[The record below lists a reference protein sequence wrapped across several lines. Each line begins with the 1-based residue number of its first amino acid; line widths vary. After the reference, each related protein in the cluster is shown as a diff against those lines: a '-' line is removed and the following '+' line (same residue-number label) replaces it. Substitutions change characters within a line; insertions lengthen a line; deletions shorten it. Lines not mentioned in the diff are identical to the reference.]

1 MGDVASS
8 PFRETKPPEPGLLDR
23 EPDWRKAWWGMPH
36 FEAGDCRPHRKVVV
50 NFATAADMKAFAK
63 LTGLTVGPRT
73 DTVWY
78 PAQPKLGGAWYFDGP
93 ETSTKYPV
101 CIPSKGRAAIQKTG
115 LALDRMGVEYK
126 FFVEETEYDAYCDR
140 LGPDRVVRMPFHDL
154 GRGSI
159 LARNF
164 IWEWAVER
172 GVKRHWVVDD
182 NIRRF
187 HRCTRNRRLRVFG
200 GGFFRAMEDFV
211 DRYENVALAGPH
223 GLGFAT
229 DRSPTLPPFRLNSR
243 VYSCILVDTSLPH
256 RWRGRHNEDTDLSL
270 RLLKDG
276 YCTVLFNAFLMN
288 KEATSYGDGK
298 RTGMA
303 GGNTDTVYAGN
314 DHRREFAE
322 SLQRQHPDVVKV
334 VWKYHRWHHEVD
346 YSRFRRNRL
355 RLRPGVVPTAEGDEY
370 GMELIGPKAGDAEK

>member
-8 PFRETKPPEPGLLDR
+8 LFRETKPPEPGLLDR
-23 EPDWRKAWWGMPH
+23 EPDWRKAWWGMPD

-126 FFVEETEYDAYCDR
+126 FFVEETEYDAYCD
-140 LGPDRVVRMPFHDL
+140 
-154 GRGSI
+154 
-159 LARNF
+159 
-164 IWEWAVER
+164 
-172 GVKRHWVVDD
+172 
-182 NIRRF
+182 
-187 HRCTRNRRLRVFG
+187 
-200 GGFFRAMEDFV
+200 
-211 DRYENVALAGPH
+211 
-223 GLGFAT
+223 
-229 DRSPTLPPFRLNSR
+229 
-243 VYSCILVDTSLPH
+243 
-256 RWRGRHNEDTDLSL
+256 RHNEDTDLSL